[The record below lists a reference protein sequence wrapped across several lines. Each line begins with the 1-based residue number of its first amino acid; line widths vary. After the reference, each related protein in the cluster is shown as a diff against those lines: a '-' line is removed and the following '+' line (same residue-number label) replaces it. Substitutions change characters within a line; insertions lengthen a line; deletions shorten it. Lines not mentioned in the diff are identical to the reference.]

1 MSTTT
6 ADVFKYIFNSHSIS
20 ILGETS
26 VLKYDDEDK
35 LKTIIYLSAS
45 SGVTVINLSEGEYFS
60 TICKM
65 GLGPNYP
72 VISVMVTE
80 YDIKT
85 IENYIDLSYYYYM
98 TITPDKEVSRNNDR
112 LKERLYDKIG
122 RRPVIDINIIAADAV
137 LSTWQTALAN
147 AVSRDVS
154 KYQKYSNKYI

>member
-65 GLGPNYP
+65 GLGHNYP

>member
-6 ADVFKYIFNSHSIS
+6 TDVFKYIFNSHSIS

-26 VLKYDDEDK
+26 VLKYDDGDR
-35 LKTIIYLSAS
+35 LKTIIYGSART
-45 SGVTVINLSEGEYFS
+45 GVTVINLSEGEYFS

-65 GLGPNYP
+65 GLGSYFP

-80 YDIKT
+80 YDIKA

-98 TITPDKEVSRNNDR
+98 TIIPDKEVSISNDR

-122 RRPVIDINIIAADAV
+122 RKPVIDINIITADAV
-137 LSTWQTALAN
+137 LSTWQTALSN

-154 KYQKYSNKYI
+154 KYQKYITKYI

>member
-35 LKTIIYLSAS
+35 LKTIIYLSAI